1 MKAIKFL
8 AALPLVFLI
17 ISCSSETIDT
27 SSENPN
33 IKKICALYEDN
44 QITKDQ
50 ALQQLGLA
58 DQEGEPGIDGS
69 IDSDELI
76 YDVCDPG
83 AAKDRGDV
91 EDGV

>member
-1 MKAIKFL
+1 MKAFKFL
-8 AALPLVFLI
+8 AALPLLFLV
-17 ISCSSETIDT
+17 ISCSREANDT
-27 SSENPN
+27 SSRNAN
-33 IKKICALYEDN
+33 IKEVCALYEDN

-58 DQEGEPGIDGS
+58 DEEGEPGIDGS

-76 YDVCDPG
+76 YDLCDPG

>member
-1 MKAIKFL
+1 MKAFKFL
-8 AALPLVFLI
+8 AALPLLFLV
-17 ISCSSETIDT
+17 ISCGREANDT
-27 SSENPN
+27 SSKNAN
-33 IKKICALYEDN
+33 IKEVCALYEDN

-58 DQEGEPGIDGS
+58 DEEGEPGIDGS

-76 YDVCDPG
+76 YDLCDPG

>member
-1 MKAIKFL
+1 MKAFKFL
-8 AALPLVFLI
+8 AALPLLFLV
-17 ISCSSETIDT
+17 ISCSREANDT
-27 SSENPN
+27 SSKNVN
-33 IKKICALYEDN
+33 IKEVCALYEDN

-58 DQEGEPGIDGS
+58 DEEGEPGIDGS

-76 YDVCDPG
+76 YDLCDPG

>member
-1 MKAIKFL
+1 MKAFKFL
-8 AALPLVFLI
+8 AALPLLFLV
-17 ISCSSETIDT
+17 ISCSREANDT
-27 SSENPN
+27 SSKNAN
-33 IKKICALYEDN
+33 IKEVCALYEDN

-76 YDVCDPG
+76 YDLCDPG

>member
-1 MKAIKFL
+1 MKAFKFL

-17 ISCSSETIDT
+17 ISCSREANDT
-27 SSENPN
+27 NSKRDN
-33 IKKICALYEDN
+33 IKEVCALYEDN

-58 DQEGEPGIDGS
+58 DEEGEPGIDGS

-76 YDVCDPG
+76 YDLCDPA

>member
-1 MKAIKFL
+1 MKSFKFL
-8 AALPLVFLI
+8 VALPLLFLV
-17 ISCSSETIDT
+17 ISCSREANDT
-27 SSENPN
+27 SSKNAN
-33 IKKICALYEDN
+33 IKEVCALYEDN

-58 DQEGEPGIDGS
+58 DEEGEPGIDGS

-76 YDVCDPG
+76 YDLCDPG

>member
-1 MKAIKFL
+1 MLFL
-8 AALPLVFLI
+8 V
-17 ISCSSETIDT
+17 ISCSREANDT
-27 SSENPN
+27 SSKNAN
-33 IKKICALYEDN
+33 IKEVCALYEDN

-58 DQEGEPGIDGS
+58 DEEGEPGIDGS

-76 YDVCDPG
+76 YDLCDPG

>member
-1 MKAIKFL
+1 MKAFKFL
-8 AALPLVFLI
+8 AALPLLFLV
-17 ISCSSETIDT
+17 ISCSREANDT
-27 SSENPN
+27 SSKNAN
-33 IKKICALYEDN
+33 IKEVCALYEDN

-58 DQEGEPGIDGS
+58 DEEGEPGIDGS

-76 YDVCDPG
+76 YDLCDPG